1 MPARFCVA
9 VRKVRHNDAPG
20 IGKSGNGFPK
30 ADAVF
35 GQIGGFFVFIPFKM
49 FAENHSSLSWIQWAV
64 QGQVEFASHAG
75 VGRVGEGKF
84 AVGGV
89 LELAAA
95 RNGAGFIKVHSIS
108 PASA

>member
-1 MPARFCVA
+1 MLFFF
-9 VRKVRHNDAPG
+9 HG
-20 IGKSGNGFPK
+20 FNGWSE
-30 ADAVF
+30 DR
-35 GQIGGFFVFIPFKM
+35 QI
-49 FAENHSSLSWIQWAV
+49 
-64 QGQVEFASHAG
+64 EFASHAPA
-75 VGRVGEGKF
+75 GRVGEGVF